1 MTKQERDGTLPDSRQ
16 NAETAA
22 SQASPRPV
30 QPASSSSCS
39 PSSSLSCSPS
49 SASSGSVSSDAT
61 RASALKDQGA
71 DASGDRPA
79 KRARVSSRCV
89 DSIESP
95 SLEEEERE
103 KASGEANGDSAI
115 DTETRSWEEEE
126 AKGVAER
133 QKRLYS
139 SFLPPG
145 LLNDF
150 VSAAL
155 ALDASGESPAEPGC
169 TYTPDSG
176 LPGGSPVSRHLG
188 ERQDTQTPC
197 EALLSFD
204 RESLLTFSSLF
215 HLLISG
221 RGIGEGELQAA
232 AQADR
237 REAEEAAQQT
247 ELEGEKVCTRG
258 CWSRALGA
266 RVQPGDTKTTRNSN
280 ASEEVVEGTS
290 RGDRTGKKAL
300 EMSSSPLVFLRG
312 RRSREVLVR
321 RLLRQLRGDDGEG
334 RNSGAA
340 GSGGRACLSSAVH
353 PPQAALFEAWMKA
366 LKIFLSFLTSSALV
380 GSHAKVLALVAVFDL
395 LLLLLSPEEDLSSSA
410 SFSSAS
416 SAGSSTGKVVD
427 GAGKAVD
434 AASKGRKRE
443 GSARPVLDFN
453 GFADLLVEF
462 ARTVP
467 LGEIGSVISFLEE
480 NKGSL
485 IAAFQ
490 RKGRDCLSG
499 SKQLDTAQAK
509 RALQAAGAKV
519 IGMVKSIEEP
529 LMHANEKQYIFALRR
544 LLMETLSMTHAGLS
558 NRTMQRA
565 EATPVV
571 LDSPEAWNALA
582 HFGVDVESPSASTH
596 AVRSRS
602 KKSSGKASQQA
613 GSGAKEAAPRS
624 AKSVEDERKSEK
636 GGGDSLSSFGACSYT
651 VYAAYGK
658 ALVFLQA
665 PDRVLEQP
673 AEVVTDVLSSLDT
686 VLSYFEKHPTVSTSA
701 AAETRSPALSL
712 DRTLDQDEAEVKHAC
727 DNLLLL
733 SSSGNPHYLS
743 AGAFRERIDT
753 LFFRRELLTSACVA
767 FHFLGQAVGLGG
779 QEKRGKTDEQSSQG
793 RAGKK
798 ETSVRP
804 AGAGETGATAQR
816 MQQKIR
822 ETYSALS
829 EKTKATLASLETRVW
844 SLAAAMFNSSSP
856 STRLSPFSELST
868 IPSSSQLSLRGSE
881 SFSASCRQTARR
893 NVDRGRPRAS
903 EVEEERSG
911 IEKLLQTEQLWLWWK
926 NRNCFDSVLKPSGS
940 DSLSFSAAD
949 VPAPA
954 LLPFAVQAA
963 LASSNPAKILEKQA
977 RAETRKKSKTEKP
990 PEQPAQSEPAKNAQ
1004 KLASS
1009 QSAFAGE
1016 GKSKDVELALQESKE
1031 RGDEKGDKS
1040 EKNESKAEAMERGCG
1055 EEAQAGEKE
1064 EAEPDKLLSGAR
1076 ELARQAEMG
1085 ENSWWPELHSGSKPR
1100 KDSVVMRRLLQW
1112 LHAWEAAEGSSVASS
1127 SSVSCGLSAE
1137 QEGGEP
1143 RACRVGLAIPG
1154 PLRLLRQS
1162 EAWFSSD
1169 SRNLPGDY
1177 DDLLFMDKLRV
1188 KLNDLVQKM
1197 DDDDNPEND
1206 VDEEE
1211 RSKHN
1216 PVFSLRLRKLF
1227 ALFYGDAYVAM
1238 PYKEE
1243 LFPSGFSQTKCEDLR
1258 QAIAEYDTK
1267 GLAARL
1273 GLKAVEKRSLPQAT
1287 NEQGA
1292 EQKES

>member
-1 MTKQERDGTLPDSRQ
+1 MTEQQRDRTLLDSRLD
-16 NAETAA
+16 AETAA
-22 SQASPRPV
+22 SSQASARPV
-30 QPASSSSCS
+30 QHTSSSSCS
-39 PSSSLSCSPS
+39 PSSLSCS
-49 SASSGSVSSDAT
+49 ASSVSPGSVSSDAPGN
-61 RASALKDQGA
+61 SALKDEGA
-71 DASGDRPA
+71 DASGVRPA
-79 KRARVSSRCV
+79 KRVRVSSRCV
-89 DSIESP
+89 DSVESP

-103 KASGEANGDSAI
+103 KASGEASGDSTT
-115 DTETRSWEEEE
+115 DTETRIRKEEE
-126 AKGVAER
+126 AKSVAER

-155 ALDASGESPAEPGC
+155 ALDASGDSPAEPGC

-176 LPGGSPVSRHLG
+176 PPGGSPVSRHLG
-188 ERQDTQTPC
+188 APRDPQTPC

-204 RESLLTFSSLF
+204 RESLLTFASLF
-215 HLLISG
+215 HLLVSG
-221 RGIGEGELQAA
+221 RGTDEGELQEA
-232 AQADR
+232 AQADK

-247 ELEGEKVCTRG
+247 ELEGDVSTRG
-258 CWSRALGA
+258 CWGREVGA
-266 RVQPGDTKTTRNSN
+266 RVQPEVTKKTRKSS

-290 RGDRTGKKAL
+290 SGDRTRKKAL

-334 RNSGAA
+334 QNSGAA
-340 GSGGRACLSSAVH
+340 SSGGRASLSSAVH
-353 PPQAALFEAWMKA
+353 PPQAVLFEAWMKA
-366 LKIFLSFLTSSALV
+366 LKIFLSFVTSSALV
-380 GSHAKVLALVAVFDL
+380 GSHAKALALVAVFDI
-395 LLLLLSPEEDLSSSA
+395 LLLLLSPEEDLSPSSA

-416 SAGSSTGKVVD
+416 SAGASTGKVVD
-427 GAGKAVD
+427 GAGKAAD
-434 AASKGRKRE
+434 AASKGRRRE
-443 GSARPVLDFN
+443 GASRPVLDFN
-453 GFADLLVEF
+453 NFADLLVEF

-467 LGEIGSVISFLEE
+467 LREIGSVISFLEK
-480 NKGSL
+480 NKESL

-571 LDSPEAWNALA
+571 LDSLEAWNALS
-582 HFGVDVESPSASTH
+582 HFGVGVESPSASTH
-596 AVRSRS
+596 ADRSRS
-602 KKSSGKASQQA
+602 KKSSGKSTQQA
-613 GSGAKEAAPRS
+613 GSGGKEAAPRS
-624 AKSVEDERKSEK
+624 AKSLENERKSEK
-636 GGGDSLSSFGACSYT
+636 GGGDSLSSFGACSYA

-658 ALVFLQA
+658 ALAFLQA

-686 VLSYFEKHPTVSTSA
+686 VLSYFEKHPAVSTRA
-701 AAETRSPALSL
+701 AAETRSPAVSL
-712 DRTLDQDEAEVKHAC
+712 DRTLDQDEAEVKRAC

-743 AGAFRERIDT
+743 AGAFRERIDNS
-753 LFFRRELLTSACVA
+753 FFRRELLTSACVA

-779 QEKRGKTDEQSSQG
+779 QEKRGKTEEQSSQG
-793 RAGKK
+793 KAAKK
-798 ETSVRP
+798 ETPVRP
-804 AGAGETGATAQR
+804 AGGGETGATAQR

-822 ETYSALS
+822 ETYSALN

-844 SLAAAMFNSSSP
+844 SLAAALFNSSSP
-856 STRLSPFSELST
+856 SAHVSPFSELST
-868 IPSSSQLSLRGSE
+868 TLSSSQLSLRGSE
-881 SFSASCRQTARR
+881 SLSAPCRQTARR
-893 NVDRGRPRAS
+893 NVDRARSLAS
-903 EVEEERSG
+903 DVEEERSG

-963 LASSNPAKILEKQA
+963 LSSSNLAKTLEKQA
-977 RAETRKKSKTEKP
+977 HEETRKKSETEKS
-990 PEQPAQSEPAKNAQ
+990 PEQPAQPEPAKNAQ

-1009 QSAFAGE
+1009 QSASSQSASGE
-1016 GKSKDVELALQESKE
+1016 EAKAKEVQLALQESKE
-1031 RGDEKGDKS
+1031 RSDEKS
-1040 EKNESKAEAMERGCG
+1040 EKSESKADTMDRGG
-1055 EEAQAGEKE
+1055 AEEAQTGEKE
-1064 EAEPDKLLSGAR
+1064 EAEPDKLLSRA
-1076 ELARQAEMG
+1076 LALAKQAEMG
-1085 ENSWWPELHSGSKPR
+1085 ENSWWPELHRGSKPR
-1100 KDSVVMRRLLQW
+1100 KDSVVMRRLVQW
-1112 LHAWEAAEGSSVASS
+1112 LHAWEAAEGSSAASS
-1127 SSVSCGLSAE
+1127 PSVSSGLSSE

-1143 RACRVGLAIPG
+1143 LAGRVGLAIPG
-1154 PLRLLRQS
+1154 PLRLLRQG
-1162 EAWFSSD
+1162 EAWFTSD
-1169 SRNLPGDY
+1169 SRNLPSDY

-1216 PVFSLRLRKLF
+1216 AVFSLRLRKLF

-1238 PYKEE
+1238 PYKE
-1243 LFPSGFSQTKCEDLR
+1243 TKCEDLR

-1273 GLKAVEKRSLPQAT
+1273 GLKAVEKRSVSQAT

-1292 EQKES
+1292 EQES